1 MSDLPVSSIAGE
13 LPERGAIL
21 VGKYEVISVLG
32 KGGMGVVLQARN
44 QRTEQS
50 VAIKLLLPDA
60 RQNPDVVARFE
71 REARAAARIQGSHVV
86 RVYDVDS
93 LPDGSPMM
101 VMELLQGW
109 DLGQELAA
117 RGPLPYPE
125 AVEFMLQACEAIG
138 QAHQM
143 GIVHRDIKPANLF
156 LCQEGAK
163 RLLKVVD
170 FGISKVVE
178 PAGQINQT
186 ATTAAFGTPQYMSP
200 EQVRSTKNV
209 DGRSD
214 IWALGV
220 VLYELLGGRAP
231 FGSDTS
237 TGTLAAIMADTP
249 EDLRNLRPD
258 VPSKL
263 AAAVMKALEKRVEDR
278 FQDVAAFVAAIAP
291 FGAKN
296 VSAATLAHVAIPVV
310 RQAGSSPNVTEAN
323 STKRLALISAAA
335 ATVLVGIGLAI
346 LAANV
351 APPPP
356 ASALLPESSNS
367 ALPTITVTPAA
378 ALSTPSSSATAATAA
393 PNPESAPTIAN
404 KPTAPHGKP
413 TETPAP
419 APAPAPETPIV
430 KTVAKPPPSPAP
442 TPKPVDDPNH
452 L

>member
-1 MSDLPVSSIAGE
+1 MGEE
-13 LPERGAIL
+13 LPGRGAIL
-21 VGKYEVISVLG
+21 VGKYEVMSVLG
-32 KGGMGVVLQARN
+32 QGGMGVVLQARN

-60 RQNPDVVARFE
+60 RKNPDVVARFE
-71 REARAAARIQGSHVV
+71 REARAAARIQGAHVV

-143 GIVHRDIKPANLF
+143 GIIHRDIKPANLF

-163 RLLKVVD
+163 RILKVVD

-178 PAGQINQT
+178 PAGQTNQT

-231 FGSDTS
+231 FGSETS
-237 TGTLAAIMADTP
+237 TGTLAAIMADNP

-263 AAAVMKALEKRVEDR
+263 AAAVAKALEKRVEDR
-278 FQDVAAFVAAIAP
+278 FQDVASFVAAIAP
-291 FGAKN
+291 FSSKN
-296 VSAATLAHVAIPVV
+296 VSAATLANVAIPVV
-310 RQAGSSPNVTEAN
+310 RQAGSSPNVTDAN

-335 ATVLVGIGLAI
+335 ATVFVGIGLAI
-346 LAANV
+346 LAAKV
-351 APPPP
+351 APPPQTPTP
-356 ASALLPESSNS
+356 APESAPSS
-367 ALPTITVTPAA
+367 SPTITVTPAA
-378 ALSTPSSSATAATAA
+378 VLSTPSSSATAAITA
-393 PNPESAPTIAN
+393 PNPDTAPTIAT
-404 KPTAPHGKP
+404 KPTTPNGK
-413 TETPAP
+413 TTGAP
-419 APAPAPETPIV
+419 APAPAPETPIA
-430 KTVAKPPPSPAP
+430 KTVDKPPSAPAP
-442 TPKPVDDPNH
+442 APPPKPVDDPNH